1 MRARAPLL
9 VFLAA
14 SLAGAATDGLAQ
26 TPSSDDPSAELRR
39 IETALD
45 DERAAGTRLERLA
58 RELAQEID
66 RLRERMA
73 AAATQAQRT
82 ELDMI
87 DAEQTLDTLHQEA
100 KDKRARLLE
109 RRTELSALSGALQRL
124 ARHPPETLLLVGR
137 APIDT
142 VHTGILL
149 ESAIPRLNAHARELR
164 RDLDT
169 LSTLE
174 ADIRAQRDRL
184 DLATAELE
192 AERVRLAALA
202 DEKAGLLAGTRNK
215 ASSAAEEI
223 RALSES
229 ARSLRELIDSLQ
241 AREAA
246 EENEQRKL
254 AALVTPELRPHR
266 TGTDDP
272 NGDDAE
278 PLPAGARTGPRP
290 ADPTADR
297 QTDESRTAAQQTAVL
312 PPAPPLTLARGRLF
326 APVAGTVVQRF
337 GKAQTGSLTRQGV
350 LLRSRPG
357 ALVIAPHDGNV
368 LYAGPFEGFG
378 RILIIEHGDGYH
390 TLLAGLA
397 RVDMSVGTRVLAG
410 EPVGAMAVTEAGTG
424 SAGAGG
430 GMPELYLELRHNGD
444 PIDPLPWFAG
454 LSEKAKG

>member
-1 MRARAPLL
+1 MRARRSLALL
-9 VFLAA
+9 LAA
-14 SLAGAATDGLAQ
+14 AFAATGSIGLAQ
-26 TPSSDDPSAELRR
+26 TSGSDDPAAELRR
-39 IETALD
+39 IEDALEN
-45 DERAAGTRLERLA
+45 ERAAGTRLDRLA
-58 RELAQEID
+58 RDLDREID

-73 AAATQAQRT
+73 AAATRAQRT
-82 ELDMI
+82 ERDML

-100 KDKRARLLE
+100 KDKRETLLE
-109 RRTELSALSGALQRL
+109 RRQELSALAGALQRL

-137 APIDT
+137 APVDT

-149 ESAIPRLNAHARELR
+149 ESAIPRLNADARALR
-164 RDLDT
+164 RELDT

-184 DLATAELE
+184 ELATGELE
-192 AERVRLAALA
+192 AERTRLAALA
-202 DEKAGLLAGTRNK
+202 EEKADLLSGTRSK

-246 EENEQRKL
+246 EETEQRKL
-254 AALVTPELRPHR
+254 AALVTPKSR
-266 TGTDDP
+266 
-272 NGDDAE
+272 
-278 PLPAGARTGPRP
+278 PRP
-290 ADPTADR
+290 PGSGPGSEDTGAPLADPAKDAAPSGR
-297 QTDESRTAAQQTAVL
+297 SAAQQTAAL
-312 PPAPPLTLARGRLF
+312 PPAPPLTGARGRLF

-337 GKAQTGSLTRQGV
+337 GKGRVGSLTRQGL
-350 LLRSRPG
+350 LLRTRPG

-390 TLLAGLA
+390 TLLAGLE
-397 RVDMSVGTRVLAG
+397 RVDLSVGTRVLAG
-410 EPVGAMAVTEAGTG
+410 EPVGAMAAVPATGPRNENGEAPGN
-424 SAGAGG
+424 GA
-430 GMPELYLELRHNGD
+430 PELYLELRHNGD

>member
-1 MRARAPLL
+1 MRARRPLAL
-9 VFLAA
+9 LLAA
-14 SLAGAATDGLAQ
+14 TVAATGSIGLAQ
-26 TPSSDDPSAELRR
+26 TSGSDDPAAELRR
-39 IETALD
+39 IEEALEN
-45 DERAAGTRLERLA
+45 ERAAGTRLDRLA
-58 RELAQEID
+58 RDLDREID

-73 AAATQAQRT
+73 AAATRAQRT
-82 ELDMI
+82 ERDML

-100 KDKRARLLE
+100 KDKRETLLE
-109 RRTELSALSGALQRL
+109 RRQELSALAGALQRL

-137 APIDT
+137 APVDT

-149 ESAIPRLNAHARELR
+149 ESAIPRLNADARALR
-164 RDLDT
+164 RELDT

-184 DLATAELE
+184 ELATGELE
-192 AERVRLAALA
+192 AERARLSALA
-202 DEKAGLLAGTRNK
+202 EEKADLLSGTRNK

-246 EENEQRKL
+246 EETEQRKL
-254 AALVTPELRPHR
+254 AALVTPKSRPR
-266 TGTDDP
+266 PPGSGPAPEDTGAP
-272 NGDDAE
+272 LAAPADDAA
-278 PLPAGARTGPRP
+278 PS
-290 ADPTADR
+290 R
-297 QTDESRTAAQQTAVL
+297 QSATQQSAAQQTAAL
-312 PPAPPLTLARGRLF
+312 PPAPPLAGARGRLF

-337 GKAQTGSLTRQGV
+337 GKGRAGSLTRQGL
-350 LLRSRPG
+350 LLRTRPG

-378 RILIIEHGDGYH
+378 QILIIEHGDGYH
-390 TLLAGLA
+390 TLLAGLE
-397 RVDMSVGTRVLAG
+397 RVDLSVGTRVLAG
-410 EPVGAMAVTEAGTG
+410 EPVGAMVVPAAGTG
-424 SAGAGG
+424 TGNGDAPGNGA
-430 GMPELYLELRHNGD
+430 PELYLELRHNGD